1 MQTQTLSRFARTL
14 MGMDA
19 NAETPVSPGAAGRRN
34 MLLLIQLRWL
44 AVIGQVATIVIVHW
58 GLGIHLPLGP
68 LLLAPTALAV
78 MNLVSAP
85 VTLRRKVV
93 TDPEILLALCVD
105 VAALSWLLYF
115 SGGATNPFAALYLM
129 QVVLAAVL
137 LRPAYAW
144 GFVLAT
150 GACLAFLAIWRQ
162 PLDLPAGADARLGLI
177 QQGALINFIL
187 IAVLLVAFV
196 TRTSQNV
203 RARDAYLA
211 EARQQAAEQDHI
223 VRMGLLASGAAHEL
237 GTPLASLSVILS
249 DWRRMP
255 ALNRDEDMVQ
265 DIEQMQAEVE
275 RCKSIVTNILMSA
288 GEARGEAPTVTTLKA
303 FLQEIIAEWS
313 DKSGEAMR
321 VTLDG
326 PAPGNPSII
335 VDPAL
340 KQVFSALLDNA
351 HEAGARNLEVRA
363 AADAGGLFIAFED
376 DGPGFSSAILE
387 KLGQPYQSTKARAG
401 SGLGLF
407 LLVNV
412 MRKLGGTVV
421 AVNRPK
427 AQGGAAG
434 AMVRLTLPIDALA
447 PK

>member
-1 MQTQTLSRFARTL
+1 MVLFDLLQLGLMLFLSGGLHNPFYILMLGPVMVSAAVLSARSTVTLGLTAIAL
-14 MGMDA
+14 
-19 NAETPVSPGAAGRRN
+19 
-34 MLLLIQLRWL
+34 
-44 AVIGQVATIVIVHW
+44 ATI
-58 GLGIHLPLGP
+58 LARAHLPLQTEQGMILRVP
-68 LLLAPTALAV
+68 DLFLFGNWVAIVIAVVFLSLYARRVAVEMHAMSDALEATQMALLREQKL
-78 MNLVSAP
+78 
-85 VTLRRKVV
+85 
-93 TDPEILLALCVD
+93 TDIGGV
-105 VAALSWLLYF
+105 VAA
-115 SGGATNPFAALYLM
+115 
-129 QVVLAAVL
+129 
-137 LRPAYAW
+137 
-144 GFVLAT
+144 
-150 GACLAFLAIWRQ
+150 
-162 PLDLPAGADARLGLI
+162 
-177 QQGALINFIL
+177 
-187 IAVLLVAFV
+187 
-196 TRTSQNV
+196 
-203 RARDAYLA
+203 
-211 EARQQAAEQDHI
+211 
-223 VRMGLLASGAAHEL
+223 AAHEL

-255 ALNRDEDMVQ
+255 ALNRDEDVVQ

-427 AQGGAAG
+427 GQGGAAG

>member
-1 MQTQTLSRFARTL
+1 MMGTKGLSQVARTL

-19 NAETPVSPGAAGRRN
+19 QAEAPVSPGAAGRRN

-44 AVIGQVATIVIVHW
+44 AVIGQVVTIVIVHW
-58 GLGIHLPLGP
+58 GLGISLPLGP
-68 LLLAPTALAV
+68 LLLAPTALAA
-78 MNLVSAP
+78 MNLISAP
-85 VTLRRKVV
+85 VTLRRKEV
-93 TDPEILLALCVD
+93 TDPELLLALCVD

-137 LRPAYAW
+137 LRPSYAW

-150 GACLAFLAIWRQ
+150 GACLAFLAVWRQ
-162 PLDLPAGADARLGLI
+162 PLNLPAGAEARLGLL

-255 ALNRDEDMVQ
+255 ALTADEDLSH
-265 DIEQMQAEVE
+265 DIAQMQAEVE

-288 GEARGEAPTVTTLKA
+288 GEARGEAPMVTTLGA
-303 FLQEIIAEWS
+303 FLGEIIADWS
-313 DKSGEAMR
+313 AKAGEAMR

-326 PAPGNPSII
+326 PAPDNPRII
-335 VDPAL
+335 ADPAL

-351 HEAGARNLEVRA
+351 LEAGARRLEVRA

-376 DGPGFSSAILE
+376 DGPGFAPAILE

-401 SGLGLF
+401 AGLGLF

-412 MRKLGGTVV
+412 VRKLGGTVV
-421 AVNRPK
+421 AANRP
-427 AQGGAAG
+427 AGAGGGAV
-434 AMVRLTLPIDALA
+434 VRLTLPPDALA